1 VLGAEL
7 GTLVGDPLATCVG
20 NPEKALLVAALG
32 TELGSNDGPWNGAV
46 LGAELGSMLGTVV
59 GKPLATCVGAWEKVS
74 KLGMALGPAD
84 GTLN

>member
-1 VLGAEL
+1 VPGAEL

-20 NPEKALLVAALG
+20 TSEKALLVAELG
-32 TELGSNDGPWNGAV
+32 TELGSNDGPWNRAE
-46 LGAELGSMLGTVV
+46 LGDGLGSMLGTVV

-74 KLGMALGPAD
+74 KLGMALGSVD